1 MKMVSRNISKVA
13 LGVVLLGFAG
23 AYAQV
28 TVNKAEGWLESAYA
42 EWAPVSGAAS
52 YNVYCDGNKIDN
64 QLIRSYGSYMRA
76 DVLGLKGGS
85 HTLKIAPVVNGVE
98 GSAVTKS
105 VTVLAHDRSGFAF
118 SNGRVPG
125 AYNADGT
132 LKSGA
137 AVLYVSENTKNT
149 VTMDVSTNSKGTKT
163 SCVGIQGI
171 LTCYK
176 KGYETTPLDIR
187 LIGDVTDPSV
197 LEAGDLMIDL
207 GSSENSYVTVEGVGS
222 DAVVNGWGI
231 RIKNAQNVEIRNLGI
246 MNVDSDE
253 GDNIGLQQ
261 NDQYIWVHNNDFF
274 YGDAGSDADQVKGDG
289 ALDCKKSTYVT
300 FSYNHFWDNGK
311 SNLLGLSEGS
321 TEGYYITYHHNWY
334 DHSDSR
340 HPRIRYYSAH
350 VYNNY
355 YDGNAKYGIGSTLG
369 SSVFAEGNYFRNCK
383 YPMLTS
389 MQGSDVYA
397 GGTKRDPKNLGT
409 FSSEAG
415 GSIKAFNNYME
426 GSVTFIPYG
435 ASKYTLKGE
444 ETAAGEIN
452 TTADFDAYVIT
463 SRNQEMPSSVKSYDG
478 ANTHNNFDLNSSVM
492 YKYTAEEPAAAKATV
507 MIYAGRV
514 QGGDFKW
521 TFDNSVDDASYSV
534 NQALKDALVK
544 YKGTVQSIQG
554 EGNLPVYVPTSSSS
568 VTSSSSQKAE
578 SSSSSSS
585 VNTSSSSSA
594 KVSSSSSV
602 NNTSSSSWSGATEST
617 QAIDKDVVHNFTEDA
632 TSSDYFDFFGSLS
645 TSKGSVEYEGLT
657 LTRCLKM
664 ETKTT
669 IDFTLSKKATV
680 TLVFNADFAKTV
692 VVDGVKVTANAGIAT
707 VELAA
712 GAHKITKGDS
722 GNLFLIVVDVD
733 ESSVPSSSSVASSS
747 SATDESS
754 SSSEDG
760 GTTAVVVKMQTVVP
774 MCYIAHDARLEI
786 FAENI
791 RRLDIV
797 SVNGHVLLS
806 TEAVSQSSIDLSNL
820 KPGVYLVRLVAGGKA
835 YQQKIVKR

>member
-1 MKMVSRNISKVA
+1 MTKISGTVSKDISKMV
-13 LGVVLLGFAG
+13 LGVALLGFAG

-42 EWAPVSGAAS
+42 EWAPVSGATS

-76 DVLGLKGGS
+76 DVLGIKGGS

-98 GSAVTKS
+98 GTAVTKS
-105 VTVLAHDRSGFAF
+105 VTVLPHDRTGFAF

-137 AVLYVSENTKNT
+137 AVLYISENTKNT
-149 VTMDVSTNSKGTKT
+149 VTMDVTTNAKGTKT
-163 SCVGIQGI
+163 TCKSFQGI
-171 LTCYK
+171 LNCYK
-176 KGYETTPLDIR
+176 KGYETTPLDLR
-187 LIGDVTDPSV
+187 FIGNVTDSDS
-197 LEAGDLMIDL
+197 LQQGDMMIDL
-207 GSSENSYVTVEGVGS
+207 GSSEKSYVTVEGVGN
-222 DAVVNGWGI
+222 DAVANGWGI
-231 RIKNAQNVEIRNLGI
+231 RIKNAQNVEVRNLGI
-246 MNVDSDE
+246 MNVNSNE

-261 NDQYIWVHNNDFF
+261 NDQYVWVHNNDFF
-274 YGDAGSDADQVKGDG
+274 YGDAGSDADQAKGDG
-289 ALDCKKSTYVT
+289 ALDCKKSTYIT

-311 SNLLGLSEGS
+311 SNLLGLSEGT

-340 HPRIRYYSAH
+340 HPRVRYYSAH

-389 MQGSDVYA
+389 MQGSDLYA
-397 GGTKRDPKNLGT
+397 GTTTASTDNAT
-409 FSSEAG
+409 FSKEAG
-415 GSIKAFNNYME
+415 GSIKAYNNYME
-426 GSVTFIPYG
+426 GAVTFIPYG
-435 ASKYTLKGE
+435 SSTYTLKGA
-444 ETAAGEIN
+444 ETSVGSIN
-452 TTADFDAYVIT
+452 SKTDFDAYVVT
-463 SRNQEMPSSVKSYDG
+463 SRTAQMPSSVTSKSG
-478 ANTHNNFDLNSSVM
+478 ANTYNNFDLNSSVM
-492 YKYTAEEPAAAKATV
+492 YSYTADEPAVAKATV

-521 TFDNSVDDASYSV
+521 TFDNSVDDAAYAV
-534 NQALKDALVK
+534 NTALKTALVA

-554 EGNLPVYVPTSSSS
+554 EGTLPIYVPVSSSS
-568 VTSSSSQKAE
+568 AASSSSQKAE
-578 SSSSSSS
+578 SSSS
-585 VNTSSSSSA
+585 N
-594 KVSSSSSV
+594 VSSSSSQKME
-602 NNTSSSSWSGATEST
+602 SSSSSSVGGVTGST
-617 QAIDKDVVHNFTEDA
+617 LAIDKDVVHNFTEDA
-632 TSSDYFDFFGSLS
+632 TSSDYFEFIGSLS
-645 TSKGSVEYEGLT
+645 TSKGTVEYNGES

-664 ETKTT
+664 ETSTS
-669 IDFTLSKKATV
+669 IEFTLSKKATV
-680 TLVFNADFAKTV
+680 TLVFNADFEKS
-692 VVDGVKVTANAGIAT
+692 VKVNGETVTAKAGIVT

-712 GAHKITKGDS
+712 GVHKITKGDS

-747 SATDESS
+747 SAADESS
-754 SSSEDG
+754 SSSEEG
-760 GTTAVVVKMQTVVP
+760 GTTAVVTKMQAVAP
-774 MCYIAHDARLEI
+774 MRYVASDARLEI

-806 TEAVSQSSIDLSNL
+806 TEVVSQSSVDLSNL
-820 KPGVYLVRLVAGGKA
+820 KPGVYLVRLVAGGRA